1 MSMKVMFLLVLVLT
15 FVLRPLEG
23 AEWIRSGL
31 TTNGPVWGVR
41 GHLAWAISPAGFRT
55 NEPRGLIRLG
65 YPVLSNG
72 GYDLINFIAI
82 EPVVAGKKSLSELER
97 SRLDGKPGKRIWVDE
112 GTKTVSGVLTNV
124 AAGVEQLTVN
134 LGVESFDNGA
144 IVRLVAQQ
152 RSDRPDELELAVY
165 RDARS
170 AHLEECVLT
179 ATMGNMARTR
189 LLWLKDEVLSS
200 SALFPNYKGDGF
212 ARHELF
218 PLSRLFKTETG
229 DVLVA
234 ITTDEADPAAVQ
246 PFRWRNFW
254 YYGGSKVTQYWRVP
268 ASQITPGL
276 QAVVN
281 GRYTYWGSRRAIPGG
296 IAYENFEM
304 RQPFRD
310 GQRFAFGITARTP
323 EQLGFQS
330 R

>member
-1 MSMKVMFLLVLVLT
+1 MKVILLL
-15 FVLRPLEG
+15 FVLEFVVRRLEG

-31 TTNGPVWGVR
+31 TTNGLMWGIR
-41 GHLAWAISPAGFRT
+41 GHLVWAIPPAGFRT

-65 YPVLSNG
+65 YPVLTNG

-97 SRLDGKPGKRIWVDE
+97 SRLDGKPGKRIWVEE
-112 GTKTVSGVLTNV
+112 GTNRASGVVTS
-124 AAGVEQLTVN
+124 AAEGAEQLTVN
-134 LGVESFDNGA
+134 LGVEGFDNGA
-144 IVRLVAQQ
+144 VVRLVARQ
-152 RSDRPDELELAVY
+152 RSDRPDELELVVH
-165 RDARS
+165 RDGRGAQ
-170 AHLEECVLT
+170 LEECVLT

-189 LLWLKDEVLSS
+189 LLWLKDEVVSS
-200 SALFPNYKGDGF
+200 LTLYPNYKGDGF
-212 ARHELF
+212 ARHEMF

-234 ITTDEADPAAVQ
+234 ITTDEAEPAAVQ
-246 PFRWRNFW
+246 PFRRRNFW

-268 ASQITPGL
+268 ASDITPGL
-276 QAVVN
+276 QAAVN

-310 GQRFAFGITARTP
+310 GQRFVFGITAKTP
-323 EQLGFQS
+323 EQLGF
-330 R
+330 RGK